1 MQGLKTKWKWVL
13 AIIAMQFITMGTV
26 GIAPALAQI
35 GAAFP
40 ERSAEEVQLLMSL
53 PSLGTVI
60 ASLIAVAVAA
70 KIGRKKSIV
79 AGLVIFCITGLI
91 PCFVENWFI
100 ILLSRFGIGFGCGF
114 VNPLNTAAIFALFDK
129 QEERDT
135 LLGWQQIGNDIG
147 YIIMA
152 LACGY
157 LTLLGWRWAFA
168 VHAVGIISLILTIIF
183 FPSDSKQIAVAQT
196 VNEEKKP
203 AGKMHMTGAA
213 IFWLIFVL
221 VFEGTLHTFSMN
233 ISYLVT
239 ETGAGDS
246 VLSGYAST
254 LMTVGGAIIGLFFG
268 KFSKYLKRWTLGVG
282 VLIDVIAFVCLMFV
296 SASGGVFALVGGFLV
311 GFGMVIVFST
321 TTAFCM
327 TSVNEATHN
336 LVSSLFIICINAG
349 QFLNPY
355 WGSFLGNILGGG
367 DGSAHS
373 KVVGSM
379 IILAV
384 CCVVALFAA
393 GKVGGK
399 VKEPAEA

>member
-1 MQGLKTKWKWVL
+1 MQGLKKKWKWVV

-40 ERSAEEVQLLMSL
+40 DKSAEQIQLLMSL

-60 ASLIAVAVAA
+60 ASLIAAA
-70 KIGRKKSIV
+70 IASKIGRKRAIV
-79 AGLVIFCITGLI
+79 AGLVIFCVTGLI
-91 PCFVENWFI
+91 PCFVENWGI

-114 VNPLNTAAIFALFDK
+114 VNPLNTAAIFVLFDK
-129 QEERDT
+129 REEQDT

-168 VHAVGIISLILTIIF
+168 VHAVGLISLVLTIIF
-183 FPSDSKQIAVAQT
+183 FPSDPKKVDPGPAAAAEQ
-196 VNEEKKP
+196 KP
-203 AGKMHMTGAA
+203 AGKVHLTGAA
-213 IFWLIFVL
+213 IFWLLFVL

-246 VLSGYAST
+246 VLAGYAST
-254 LMTVGGAIIGLFFG
+254 LMTVGGAVIGLFFG
-268 KFSKYLKRWTLGVG
+268 KARKILKRWTLGVG
-282 VLIDVIAFVCLMFV
+282 VLLDVLAFICLILLTD
-296 SASGGVFALVGGFLV
+296 SAPVLALIGGFLV

-321 TTAFCM
+321 TTAYSM
-327 TSVNEATHN
+327 TSVNTATQN

-355 WGSFLGNILGGG
+355 WGSFLGNVFGGG

-373 KVVGSM
+373 KAFGAM

-384 CCVVALFAA
+384 CCVVALFTAD
-393 GKVGGK
+393 KVGGK
-399 VKEPAEA
+399 AAEAA